1 MRRWNC
7 ALWVRISTRCA
18 GRATT
23 CARGWPGVDGGHG
36 PHRHCRRFAQADAG
50 GGRGPRAASGPRPG
64 QVARQME
71 AGLEG
76 VTGGSLLEGTEEL
89 PVRVRLGAGLRGDPV
104 AIGDM
109 PILPPGAAQV
119 AAGPV
124 SRRAALHARH
134 AAAGAVGK
142 HDHPAQR
149 RAGEYRAGLP
159 DAGRPARRGAGRGH
173 GGAGGD
179 GYARPRASGWKPAAT
194 AMRATARCR
203 RLIAPGPH
211 HHAVDRR
218 RGDDLQL
225 LPPDADRLRGRG
237 PVGGLSML
245 ALAVF
250 DYPFGI
256 NAIIG
261 VIGSIGVSINA
272 ALIVLSGLQ
281 EDPRGPARAT
291 ARRWSMWWRVRPA
304 HHLDHDH
311 DLRRLPAADPRRRR
325 VLAALRHVG
334 RGRCGAVGDAGLR
347 LHAADVRP
355 DPVASDPAAVPKLL
369 AFTEDTPVGLVV
381 AAAGFGSVGAF
392 LDQDAASEM
401 NMVDLNCRSVVE
413 LSYGFG
419 LRMAVQKRGG
429 IVLFG
434 SLLGFNG
441 APLSATYAA
450 TKGFIQSFAE
460 GIAVE
465 MRPLGVNV
473 LSVAPGPVGT
483 GFAARAGM
491 QMGKAATPEMVARSA
506 LAALGRRTT
515 VRPGFLAKFLG
526 WSLAMLPRWGRVQVM
541 GVIMKGMMG
550 KKTAPKTARDAAVTK
565 G

>member
-1 MRRWNC
+1 MTNTPRSDGALKRRFGPT
-7 ALWVRISTRCA
+7 AVITGSSDGI
-18 GRATT
+18 GRAFAVELAEQGFDLILV
-23 CARGWPGVDGGHG
+23 ARRDNVLLDLARDLKARFGVD
-36 PHRHCRRFAQADAG
+36 
-50 GGRGPRAASGPRPG
+50 
-64 QVARQME
+64 V
-71 AGLEG
+71 
-76 VTGGSLLEGTEEL
+76 
-89 PVRVRLGAGLRGDPV
+89 
-104 AIGDM
+104 
-109 PILPPGAAQV
+109 
-119 AAGPV
+119 
-124 SRRAALHARH
+124 
-134 AAAGAVGK
+134 
-142 HDHPAQR
+142 
-149 RAGEYRAGLP
+149 
-159 DAGRPARRGAGRGH
+159 
-173 GGAGGD
+173 
-179 GYARPRASGWKPAAT
+179 
-194 AMRATARCR
+194 
-203 RLIAPGPH
+203 
-211 HHAVDRR
+211 
-218 RGDDLQL
+218 
-225 LPPDADRLRGRG
+225 
-237 PVGGLSML
+237 
-245 ALAVF
+245 
-250 DYPFGI
+250 
-256 NAIIG
+256 
-261 VIGSIGVSINA
+261 
-272 ALIVLSGLQ
+272 
-281 EDPRGPARAT
+281 
-291 ARRWSMWWRVRPA
+291 
-304 HHLDHDH
+304 
-311 DLRRLPAADPRRRR
+311 R
-325 VLAALRHVG
+325 VLAL
-334 RGRCGAVGDAGLR
+334 DL
-347 LHAADVRP
+347 
-355 DPVASDPAAVPKLL
+355 SDPAAVPKLL

-526 WSLAMLPRWGRVQVM
+526 WSLAMLPRWVRVQVM